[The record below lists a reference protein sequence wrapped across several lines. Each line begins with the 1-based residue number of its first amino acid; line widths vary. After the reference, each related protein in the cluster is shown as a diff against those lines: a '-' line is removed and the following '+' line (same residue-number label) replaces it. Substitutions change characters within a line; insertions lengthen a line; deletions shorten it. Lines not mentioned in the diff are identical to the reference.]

1 MSRHSCDASHEV
13 AGERETVCVGVGVCA
28 HVCACACACICA
40 RISVPACMR
49 LCAFAHASV
58 PMHPCLQEVKIIR
71 SLILGE
77 MERGQSQL
85 QGLCFI
91 TRLHRNELI
100 PSESMAK
107 LRQKNARAVRMAEE
121 QRAPQHLYMDV
132 AVNYSKALPL
142 SMHIHNICA
151 EARDAIYTREADA
164 KHWMEK
170 GLDGSMFE
178 ILPQASEVTDVER
191 CRLSADRWKPCVCHY
206 SLCIE
211 WYPCLLKYCK
221 TRDDVGKIS
230 SYKCGIKSCHRCSQ
244 YDYYVPQKQ
253 LCLWMKSPNP
263 CCLFMPN
270 EES

>member
-1 MSRHSCDASHEV
+1 MLPRALLLIGALCV
-13 AGERETVCVGVGVCA
+13 AGPGPGPGLGLGLRVRVRMADGQVAEESLEADTDSDS
-28 HVCACACACICA
+28 
-40 RISVPACMR
+40 ISIEYKKADGTLITLLADFR
-49 LCAFAHASV
+49 
-58 PMHPCLQEVKIIR
+58 QEVKIIR

-253 LCLWMKSPNP
+253 LCLWD
-263 CCLFMPN
+263 
-270 EES
+270 EEP